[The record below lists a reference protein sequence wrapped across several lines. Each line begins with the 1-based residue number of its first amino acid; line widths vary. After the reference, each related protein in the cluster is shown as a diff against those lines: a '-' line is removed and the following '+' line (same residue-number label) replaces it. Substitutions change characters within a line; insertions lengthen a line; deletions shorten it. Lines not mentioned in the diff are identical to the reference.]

1 MRVEVRISTRAIAT
15 RMKQQ
20 RGASDVMFP
29 IPAAL
34 IVSGHGEHANVMTI
48 AWIGMM
54 SSTPPTIGISMIS
67 SHYSVELINA
77 TGEFTVNLPSA
88 KQVEVVDYCGLVSG
102 KKRNKFK
109 DTGLTPI
116 AGAKIATP
124 IIEECPYN
132 MECVV
137 TETFEFGDFTMFL
150 GEIVET
156 HVTATCIDAETGK
169 IQVAQLDPLVYCAV
183 IREYWALGA
192 KLGNGFQAGRDLA
205 NRLKMS

>member
-1 MRVEVRISTRAIAT
+1 
-15 RMKQQ
+15 MKQQ

-34 IVSGHGEHANVMTI
+34 IVSGRGEQANVMTI

-67 SHYSVELINA
+67 SHYSVELIQA

-88 KQVEVVDYCGLVSG
+88 KQVEIVDYCGLISG
-102 KKRNKFK
+102 RKRNKFT

-116 AGAKIATP
+116 SAVKIATP

-137 TETFEFGDFTMFL
+137 TETLELGDFTMFL

-156 HVTATCIDAETGK
+156 HVDAACVDAETRK

-183 IREYWALGA
+183 IREYWSLGA

>member
-1 MRVEVRISTRAIAT
+1 
-15 RMKQQ
+15 MKQQ

-34 IVSGHGEHANVMTI
+34 IVSGHGDQVNVMTI

-67 SHYSVELINA
+67 SHYSVELIQA

-88 KQVEVVDYCGLVSG
+88 KQVEIVDYCGLISG
-102 KKRNKFK
+102 RKRNKFT

-116 AGAKIATP
+116 PAVKIATP
-124 IIEECPYN
+124 MIEECPYN

-137 TETFEFGDFTMFL
+137 KQRLELGDFTMFL

-156 HVTATCIDAETGK
+156 HVDAACVDEETQK

-183 IREYWALGA
+183 IREYWSLGA